1 MTIRERRRTRSWR
14 GEAIAG
20 ERSASEVE
28 SEAPDSMYQLMVMCS
43 KGDVGVVG
51 GTWER
56 EVAVGSQGDER
67 SCRASKGEWA
77 RRLSPRAGVESPP
90 PQLRRIDNAPFT
102 SSTVLK
108 I

>member
-51 GTWER
+51 GTWDVGERGGCWEPGRR
-56 EVAVGSQGDER
+56 EVVPRKQG
-67 SCRASKGEWA
+67 
-77 RRLSPRAGVESPP
+77 
-90 PQLRRIDNAPFT
+90 
-102 SSTVLK
+102 
-108 I
+108 